1 MTIEITLKKP
11 ENSFLNFDS
20 LGKSH
25 TFKLYQR
32 GINKLKKFID
42 TIPNNATY
50 SLSDYLI
57 LDNTKH
63 YCSFIIEINH
73 QNITEKQII
82 KIKLLIQEHIFDT
95 IAYRNKIFNITILQI
110 KQDNTLK
117 IGIVFI

>member
-25 TFKLYQR
+25 TFKLYQK

-42 TIPNNATY
+42 SIPNNATY
-50 SLSDYLI
+50 SLADYL
-57 LDNTKH
+57 LFDNKKH
-63 YCSFIIEINH
+63 YCSFIIEINNE
-73 QNITEKQII
+73 NITEKQFI
-82 KIKLLIQEHIFDT
+82 KIKLLIQDHVFDT
-95 IAYRNKIFNITILQI
+95 IAYRNKIFNINILQI
-110 KQDNTLK
+110 EENNTLK